1 MLHAGRR
8 QQSKPRYPPLRSSAA
23 AGCYTNLEQEGKS
36 MPGVLGAGAVVAD
49 HKGRLGE
56 PLGSVTSGFGQ
67 LLRLV
72 CFCPA
77 TTTVSAKSSPTRDTS
92 MQHARDREGNDNWA
106 SSPAG
111 RRQEKDT
118 DGMNIA
124 EKREGLAEGGA
135 STKQPVDRAC
145 LPCRLSHLA
154 CDSYPPSPSH
164 CWLINSAPMLAMRQP

>member
-1 MLHAGRR
+1 
-8 QQSKPRYPPLRSSAA
+8 
-23 AGCYTNLEQEGKS
+23 
-36 MPGVLGAGAVVAD
+36 
-49 HKGRLGE
+49 
-56 PLGSVTSGFGQ
+56 VTSGFGQ

-92 MQHARDREGNDNWA
+92 MQHARDREGNDNWT
-106 SSPAG
+106 SSSAG

-124 EKREGLAEGGA
+124 EKREGLAEVGA

-154 CDSYPPSPSH
+154 CDSYPLLRI
-164 CWLINSAPMLAMRQP
+164 CWLINSAPMFASTLILWPLSHPLISPLFLCLAPGAGHVSGERARGRRRSAWTLSGAGVAVPARTEPTRRAR